1 MKDECLCILKIGKLY
16 ISQVSIDNY
25 SDEINV
31 GFTSV
36 INDAKRFDVNDIE
49 LFKCILELIMECTF
63 ETITEV
69 KESKGE

>member
-1 MKDECLCILKIGKLY
+1 MKEECLCILKIGKLY
-16 ISQVSIDNY
+16 VSCVSIDNY

-31 GFTSV
+31 SFTSV

-49 LFKCILELIMECTF
+49 LFKCILELIMGCTF
-63 ETITEV
+63 VVITEV